1 MVNTDY
7 TSLSQKGH
15 IKGDL
20 IYMHIKRSQIHSSFC
35 YIRRVC
41 GRTHNT
47 VLVPHE
53 LRGCNK
59 RFGVTSVKKFENKIF
74 SGNIVRSFIK
84 DFI

>member
-1 MVNTDY
+1 MLGIFFFFEFEYTVVNTDY

-53 LRGCNK
+53 LRGVI
-59 RFGVTSVKKFENKIF
+59 RGLV
-74 SGNIVRSFIK
+74 
-84 DFI
+84 